1 MKALTWIA
9 LLRGINLT
17 GHRAVR
23 MAELR
28 ALFEELGYEQ
38 PRTLLQSGNVVFR
51 SRERDAAKLARR
63 LETET
68 EKRLGVRTRY
78 LLRSAA
84 EWQAIV
90 AANPFPDAARTDPAR
105 YLVMA
110 LTGPAEDAAVEA
122 LRRAN
127 PGKERIKAIGRELY
141 VVYPDGVGV
150 SKLNAYL
157 VDRHLGCVSTAR
169 NWNTVLKLAA
179 LCAEGEA

>member
-1 MKALTWIA
+1 MRSTTWIA

-17 GHRAVR
+17 GHRTVR

-28 ALFEELGYEQ
+28 ALFEELGYEE

-51 SRERDAAKLARR
+51 SRVSDAGKLARR

-78 LLRSAA
+78 VLRSAA
-84 EWQAIV
+84 EWEAIV
-90 AANPFPDAARTDPAR
+90 AANPFPEAARTLPAR

-110 LTGPAEDAAVEA
+110 LTAAPEAAAVEA

-127 PGKERIKAIGRELY
+127 PGKEKMKAIGRELF

-179 LCAEGEA
+179 LSAEGAA